1 MYEKYATQLNSEGSW
16 TQIKR
21 LGRNTNKKTK
31 KEISKSRQGEDVT
44 RYQKKNFK
52 EKRIKEKS

>member
-21 LGRNTNKKTK
+21 LGRNTNKTK
-31 KEISKSRQGEDVT
+31 EEISKSRQGEDVT
-44 RYQKKNFK
+44 RYKRKDFK